1 MILGLGG
8 SSSKALPCPDPLAT
22 GLGDLVPE
30 TTRLENELVPKN
42 SINEPW

>member
-8 SSSKALPCPDPLAT
+8 SSSKVLPCPDPLAT

-30 TTRLENELVPKN
+30 TTRLEWADAKGFNQ
-42 SINEPW
+42 